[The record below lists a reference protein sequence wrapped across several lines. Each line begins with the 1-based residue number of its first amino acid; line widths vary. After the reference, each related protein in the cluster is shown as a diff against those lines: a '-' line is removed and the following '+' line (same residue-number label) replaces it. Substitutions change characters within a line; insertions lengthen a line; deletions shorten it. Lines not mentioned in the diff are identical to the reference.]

1 MPCCSQLC
9 CVEATQST
17 HKNSFAN
24 ECCQVLLHEHFL
36 CAEASGGSN
45 TYRRQPIASS
55 ILHGRSPWQPLRSAA
70 SAAISLQRQEQRT
83 RRTCCENSA
92 WLLHRGGRR
101 YALPLPTVLRI
112 AVPGTW
118 SKLTWSVIVLNSS
131 ALNSYSRSRI
141 FGMEALLCG
150 LFPRPPGG
158 DGMSIMEAR
167 RRLEIQDARIDRLR
181 EKLEDRGEQI
191 VDMRHAVSDMMD
203 DLENMRHGAGRLRA
217 LSNVEKATNAV
228 LNLSDTFDSLDK
240 NSNGNIDLAELRR
253 DCLSLGWT
261 PILLRQMPS
270 SSATACS
277 LTVEP
282 WMSRRFLRSCATS
295 ICCSPL
301 TAMVLARLMRRSC
314 GQR

>member
-9 CVEATQST
+9 CVEATVST

-55 ILHGRSPWQPLRSAA
+55 ILHGRSPWHRCAHA

-92 WLLHRGGRR
+92 WLLHREGVDTRSPS
-101 YALPLPTVLRI
+101 LPYSES
-112 AVPGTW
+112 AVPGTLVK
-118 SKLTWSVIVLNSS
+118 SIWSVIVLNSS

-167 RRLEIQDARIDRLR
+167 RRLEIQDARIDRPH
-181 EKLEDRGEQI
+181 EKLRIEG
-191 VDMRHAVSDMMD
+191 S
-203 DLENMRHGAGRLRA
+203 
-217 LSNVEKATNAV
+217 K
-228 LNLSDTFDSLDK
+228 
-240 NSNGNIDLAELRR
+240 
-253 DCLSLGWT
+253 
-261 PILLRQMPS
+261 S
-270 SSATACS
+270 S
-277 LTVEP
+277 P
-282 WMSRRFLRSCATS
+282 
-295 ICCSPL
+295 
-301 TAMVLARLMRRSC
+301 
-314 GQR
+314 